1 MADQNLRILLVEDE
15 QTLSET
21 IKLNLEMEGYYVN
34 AVGDGK
40 TAIKVFKEAR
50 YNLVILDVMLPEISG
65 FTVCEAIR
73 LENLDVPILFLS
85 AKNHPNDRITGLKLG
100 GDDYLTKPFN
110 LEELLL
116 RVHNLIRRSTANK
129 DAASLSTYNLNDITT
144 LRRFAG
150 LPLM

>member
-50 YNLVILDVMLPEISG
+50 YNLVILDVM
-65 FTVCEAIR
+65 
-73 LENLDVPILFLS
+73 
-85 AKNHPNDRITGLKLG
+85 
-100 GDDYLTKPFN
+100 
-110 LEELLL
+110 
-116 RVHNLIRRSTANK
+116 
-129 DAASLSTYNLNDITT
+129 
-144 LRRFAG
+144 
-150 LPLM
+150 